1 MRREGEVEV
10 TFAGVRGGF
19 VNDAN
24 IETTEAVRQ
33 DAGTYSGSSQE

>member
-24 IETTEAVRQ
+24 IEAVRQ